1 MICNRK
7 QVEKKKSKKIKRR
20 ITARNFEKSKEKKV
34 KKVAEIDVCTNHFFM
49 LATSIFTLKSD
60 KKILNL
66 TRKEKVA
73 EKFFDLQK

>member
-1 MICNRK
+1 MRK
-7 QVEKKKSKKIKRR
+7 VKKK
-20 ITARNFEKSKEKKV
+20 NV

-66 TRKEKVA
+66 IRTEKAA
-73 EKFFDLQK
+73 ENFFDSQKNKISI